1 MLLPE
6 LRVQKGTKILARRVI
21 AEITY
26 SRATQP
32 GKAMQKMKNKFSQ
45 LAAIA
50 VMALTVGTANAQD
63 AAEKPEVNPEDN
75 WVKVCDTLKS
85 GEKACI
91 VRQVIFAGTTKIGAF
106 TFRDDPSSKNR
117 YFVQAEMP
125 LAISLL
131 FNLKWQID
139 GAKPFYTPWAT
150 CDPTKCTSHSNMPKA
165 FLEAL
170 KRGAKLT
177 MTAKNRAFKD
187 LPVAID
193 LNGFTAVYEGD
204 KFLTPTQFQSQLSG
218 QSALQQQLQEAAEK
232 IRQEK
237 QGSETPATSDGN

>member
-1 MLLPE
+1 
-6 LRVQKGTKILARRVI
+6 
-21 AEITY
+21 
-26 SRATQP
+26 
-32 GKAMQKMKNKFSQ
+32 MQKMKNK
-45 LAAIA
+45 LAPLAFVA
-50 VMALTVGTANAQD
+50 AMTLSAGSVFAQE
-63 AAEKPEVNPEDN
+63 ATEEKTTNPEDN

-170 KRGAKLT
+170 KRGAKLN

-187 LPVAID
+187 LNVSID

-204 KFLTPTQFQSQLSG
+204 KELTPSEFQNQISG

-237 QGSETPATSDGN
+237 QASEAPASTDGN

>member
-1 MLLPE
+1 M
-6 LRVQKGTKILARRVI
+6 QSGN
-21 AEITY
+21 
-26 SRATQP
+26 
-32 GKAMQKMKNKFSQ
+32 AMNKMKNKFAP
-45 LAAIA
+45 LAFIA
-50 VMALTVGTANAQD
+50 ALTLSASAVSAQETAAQQ
-63 AAEKPEVNPEDN
+63 PVNPEDN

-91 VRQVIFAGTTKIGAF
+91 VRQVIFAGSTKIGAF

-165 FLEAL
+165 FLESL

-187 LPVAID
+187 LSIDID
-193 LNGFTAVYEGD
+193 LNGFTAVYEGE
-204 KFLTPTQFQSQLSG
+204 KALTPSEFQNQLSG
-218 QSALQQQLQEAAEK
+218 QSALEQQLQEAAEK

-237 QGSETPATSDGN
+237 QSSETPAATDGN

>member
-1 MLLPE
+1 M
-6 LRVQKGTKILARRVI
+6 
-21 AEITY
+21 Y
-26 SRATQP
+26 
-32 GKAMQKMKNKFSQ
+32 KMKKNFAP
-45 LAAIA
+45 LAIVA
-50 VMALTVGTANAQD
+50 ALALSAGSAQAQD
-63 AAEKPEVNPEDN
+63 AAAAKTVSPEDN

-150 CDPTKCTSHSNMPKA
+150 CDPTKCTSHSNMPSA
-165 FLEAL
+165 FLESL

-187 LPVAID
+187 LSID
-193 LNGFTAVYEGD
+193 INLNGFTAVYEGD
-204 KFLTPTQFQSQLSG
+204 KELTPSEFQNQLSG

-237 QGSETPATSDGN
+237 QSSEEAAPTDGN